1 MSKNIEDFMKS
12 NRKNYTK
19 EQRAIIEASIANA
32 KSRILSDE
40 KIKSIAQRKEFK
52 DTIERT
58 LKNINNK
65 K

>member
-1 MSKNIEDFMKS
+1 MKS